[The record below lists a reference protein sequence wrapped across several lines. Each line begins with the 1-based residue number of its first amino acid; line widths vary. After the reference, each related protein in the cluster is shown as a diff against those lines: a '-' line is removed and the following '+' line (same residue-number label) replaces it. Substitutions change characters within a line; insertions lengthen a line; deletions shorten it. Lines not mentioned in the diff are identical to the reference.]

1 MTASERKR
9 HTEDFLSKLGVP
21 VFDNLPPLEEEND
34 ITLRT
39 SQEIAER
46 ILILSYLNCMAF
58 DPDLRNSITDFLKE
72 EGLWEKI
79 SPQEKSLFEK
89 SELNDDDITIIAER
103 AESIWL
109 LMWTINKSNLLDFPG
124 EEVNFNVIFE
134 HLPPFMN
141 STEDF
146 VTSATIRPTSEILDQ
161 ADLLFR
167 INWAF
172 YQTQTNNLNIIELNQ
187 SIVFER
193 YFAINWVIN
202 LRSTWDE

>member
-1 MTASERKR
+1 MTASERKK
-9 HTEDFLSKLGVP
+9 HTENILSNQGLP
-21 VFDNLPPLEEEND
+21 VFDNLPPLEEENE
-34 ITLRT
+34 ISLRT
-39 SQEIAER
+39 PQEIAER

-58 DPDLRNSITDFLKE
+58 DPDLRNNITDFLKG

-79 SPQEKSLFEK
+79 SPQEKLFFEK
-89 SELNDDDITIIAER
+89 SELNEDDITIIAWR

-109 LMWTINKSNLLDFPG
+109 LLWAINKADQLIFSNK
-124 EEVNFNVIFE
+124 EVNFNAIFE

-141 STEDF
+141 NTEDF
-146 VTSATIRPTSEILDQ
+146 ITSATLRPTSEILDQ

-172 YQTQTNNLNIIELNQ
+172 YQSQTNNLNVIELNQ
-187 SIVFER
+187 GIVFER

-202 LRSTWDE
+202 LRSNWDE